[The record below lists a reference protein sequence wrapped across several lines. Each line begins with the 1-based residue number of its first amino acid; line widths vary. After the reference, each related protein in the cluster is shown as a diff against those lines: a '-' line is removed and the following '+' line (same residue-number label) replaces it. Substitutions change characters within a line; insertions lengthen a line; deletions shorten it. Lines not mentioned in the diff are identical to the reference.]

1 MDTILNNM
9 PHFLLGIGIALLIIE
24 ILLGFTTILLFTLGI
39 SFMLTSGLMYFDIID
54 EQMLDAFI
62 AIAILDTIF
71 TAVLWGPMR
80 KLQKTVDATPVTSDL
95 VGMTFNLESDV
106 APGNDGEAKYSG
118 ITWKVKSAHPLNAGA
133 EVKVVRVDV
142 GVLFVE

>member
-1 MDTILNNM
+1 MDTMLNNM
-9 PHFLLGIGIALLIIE
+9 PHFLLGIGIALLIVE

-39 SFMLTSGLMYFDIID
+39 SFILTSGLMYFGIID

-62 AIAILDTIF
+62 AVAVLDTIF
-71 TAVLWGPMR
+71 TALLWRPMR
-80 KLQKTVDATPVTSDL
+80 KLQKNVDSTPVTSDL

-106 APGNDGEAKYSG
+106 APGIDGETRYSG
-118 ITWKVKSAHPLNAGA
+118 ITWKVKSAQSLKAGT
-133 EVKVVRVDV
+133 EVKVVRVEV